1 MAPQAHV
8 CPAFQAGSLCVCCT
22 GVLNSH
28 ASVHVDP
35 PVDEGQA
42 RRAPLLLSFS
52 LFFKR
57 FYLFIICKYTVA
69 VFRHTRRECQI
80 SLWMVVSHHV
90 VAGI

>member
-1 MAPQAHV
+1 MCKTAVVRRTERVMMAPQAHV

-57 FYLFIICKYTVA
+57 FYLFIIY
-69 VFRHTRRECQI
+69 I
-80 SLWMVVSHHV
+80 
-90 VAGI
+90 